1 MKKVSLVFPCFNE
14 EKNVSKMFE
23 LCKNTLSPNFSY
35 QYIFINDGSKDNTFL
50 EIRKLVLEN
59 KDDEIIGIN
68 FSRNFGKESGILA
81 GLEHAN
87 GDYTVV
93 IDSDLQQDPKYVNQM
108 VQILNEDDDIDMVSA
123 YQEKRKESKILTFFK
138 NTFYNVINK
147 ISDIKFEKNASDF
160 RTFNSKVR
168 DAILDIREYNRFSKG
183 IFSWVGFNTKYI
195 PYEVNERYSGKTSWS
210 FRSLFKYAME
220 GFLSYST
227 LPLKISSYIGTITS
241 LAAFIYM
248 IVVFIQ
254 KVFFEINVPG
264 YATTIILIL
273 LFSGLNFLS
282 LGIIGQYLSKTY
294 MEVKNRPH
302 YLIKNV
308 ISNKED

>member
-1 MKKVSLVFPCFNE
+1 MKKVSLVLPCFNE

-23 LCKNTLSPNFSY
+23 LCKNTLSPDFAY

-50 EIRKLVLEN
+50 EIRQLVLDN
-59 KDDEIIGIN
+59 KSDEIIGIN
-68 FSRNFGKESGILA
+68 FSRNFGKESAILA

-108 VQILNEDDDIDMVSA
+108 VQILSEDDDIDMVSA

-138 NTFYNVINK
+138 NAFYNIINK
-147 ISDIKFEKNASDF
+147 ISDTKFEKNASDF
-160 RTFNSKVR
+160 RTFNKKVR

-183 IFSWVGFNTKYI
+183 IFAWVGFNTKYI
-195 PYEVNERYSGKTSWS
+195 PYEVRERNAGETSWS
-210 FRSLFKYAME
+210 FVKLFRYAME

-227 LPLKISSYIGTITS
+227 LPLKISAYIGSITS

-273 LFSGLNFLS
+273 LFSGLNFIS

-302 YLIKNV
+302 YLIKSI

>member
-1 MKKVSLVFPCFNE
+1 MIKVSLVLPCYNE
-14 EKNVSKMFE
+14 EKNISKMFY
-23 LCKNTLSPNFSY
+23 LCQNTLSKDFKY

-50 EIRKLVLEN
+50 EIRQLVLEN
-59 KDDEIIGIN
+59 KTDEIIGIN
-68 FSRNFGKESGILA
+68 FSRNFGKESAILA
-81 GLEHAN
+81 GLEQAN
-87 GDYTVV
+87 GDYTVI

-108 VQILNEDDDIDMVSA
+108 VKILNEDENIDMVSA
-123 YQEKRKESKILTFFK
+123 YQEKRKESKVLIFFK
-138 NTFYNVINK
+138 NAFYSIINK
-147 ISDIKFEKNASDF
+147 ISDTKFEKNASDF

-183 IFSWVGFNTKYI
+183 IFAWVGFNTKYI
-195 PYEVNERYSGKTSWS
+195 PYEVRERNAGKTSWS
-210 FRSLFKYAME
+210 FSKLFKYAME

-227 LPLKISSYIGTITS
+227 LPLKLSSYIGSMTS

-273 LFSGLNFLS
+273 LFSGINFLS

-308 ISNKED
+308 ISNKKE

>member
-1 MKKVSLVFPCFNE
+1 MKISLVIPCYNE

-23 LCKNTLSPNFSY
+23 LCKNTLSKDFSY

-50 EIRKLVLEN
+50 EIRQLVLEN
-59 KDDEIIGIN
+59 KNDEIIGIN
-68 FSRNFGKESGILA
+68 FSRNFGKESAILA

-87 GDYTVV
+87 GDYTVI
-93 IDSDLQQDPKYVNQM
+93 IDADLQQDPKYVNQM
-108 VQILNEDDDIDMVSA
+108 VQILNEDEDIDMVSA
-123 YQEKRKESKILTFFK
+123 YQEKRKESKILIFFK
-138 NTFYNVINK
+138 NAFYNIINK
-147 ISDIKFEKNASDF
+147 ISDTKFEKNASDF

-183 IFSWVGFNTKYI
+183 IFAWVGFNTKYI
-195 PYEVNERYSGKTSWS
+195 PYEVHERIAGKTSWS
-210 FRSLFKYAME
+210 FRKLFKYAME

-227 LPLKISSYIGTITS
+227 LPLKISSYIGSVTS

-254 KVFFEINVPG
+254 KVFYGINVPG

-273 LFSGLNFLS
+273 LFSGINFLS
-282 LGIIGQYLSKTY
+282 LGIIGQYLNKTY

-308 ISNKED
+308 ISNKEE